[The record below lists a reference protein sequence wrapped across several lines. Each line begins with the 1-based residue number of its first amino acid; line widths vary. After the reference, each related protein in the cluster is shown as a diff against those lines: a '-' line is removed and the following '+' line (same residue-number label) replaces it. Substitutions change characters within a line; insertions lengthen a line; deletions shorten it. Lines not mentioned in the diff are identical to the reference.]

1 MTDLLHNHNF
11 LGQIRENT
19 VFNILIT
26 ILTNNFFFH
35 VYEDS
40 YRINKKWSEKLSNS
54 LAVFNSN
61 DNGPVPHFENTCNI
75 IGNLDGTVLLI
86 IINVLDYEAGSVMT

>member
-1 MTDLLHNHNF
+1 MTDLLPNYNF
-11 LGQIRENT
+11 LRQIKENT

-40 YRINKKWSEKLSNS
+40 NRINKK
-54 LAVFNSN
+54 
-61 DNGPVPHFENTCNI
+61 
-75 IGNLDGTVLLI
+75 
-86 IINVLDYEAGSVMT
+86 